1 MHQMTRNFHVLASTQ
16 LIIEDLGNDH
26 LLNRTESVENNVLHI
41 PNKIGLRKFWGW
53 RERLLGLLLV
63 VIGIEWVGVRGDQKE
78 ICNNKNVGKI

>member
-26 LLNRTESVENNVLHI
+26 LLNRTESVENNVLDI

-78 ICNNKNVGKI
+78 ICNKKNVGKI